1 MVNYING
8 SYIICVLCLLTG
20 DLQLLQQQI
29 TASFHAAYAPS
40 SLSNLR
46 TQWLNYLRFTEAFNL
61 SPVPA
66 SLHTILLYAHFLQRT
81 HKASVPNYLAGV
93 HTLHK
98 FAGAPF
104 PNLTSFFP
112 KLVLRGL
119 SKTNPHVPHQ
129 PTPITPQILRDIYPL
144 LNKSNPTHLIFWSA
158 ALICFFSFSRSAN
171 LFPPTKDAF
180 SPIKHLC
187 RSHITHSDVGLLV
200 TFTFSKTLQAGGR
213 VHQVP
218 ISQIPNSPLCPL
230 LAYSLLISL
239 VPAPASAPAFCIPT
253 PLGFQPMTQPQFV
266 KILRGFLLRLG
277 LPAHLFAGH
286 SFRRGGATWAFQS
299 GVPGELIKLLGDW
312 RSDAYLKYLNT
323 TLQDK
328 ITVSQTMAAGFT

>member
-1 MVNYING
+1 MVITYE
-8 SYIICVLCLLTG
+8 VFLFFLLTG
-20 DLQLLQQQI
+20 DLQLLQQQVA
-29 TASFHAAYAPS
+29 ASFHAAYAPGS
-40 SLSNLR
+40 ISNLR
-46 TQWLNYLRFTEAFNL
+46 TQWLNFFRFTEAFNL

-104 PNLTSFFP
+104 PDLTSFFP
-112 KLVLRGL
+112 KQVLRGL
-119 SKTNPHVPHQ
+119 SKSNPHVPHQ
-129 PTPITPQILRDIYPL
+129 ASPVTPQLLRNILSL
-144 LNKSNPTHLIFWSA
+144 LNLSNPIHLNFWSA
-158 ALICFFSFSRSAN
+158 ALICFFSFSRTAS
-171 LFPPTKDAF
+171 LFPPSKPAF
-180 SPIKHLC
+180 LRFPTKHLC
-187 RSHITHSDVGLLV
+187 RSHIKNSDSGLLI

-218 ISQIPNSPLCPL
+218 ISPIPNSPLCPL
-230 LAYSLLISL
+230 LAFSHLISL
-239 VPAPASAPAFCIPT
+239 VPATPSSPAFSIPT
-253 PLGFQPMTQPQFV
+253 PLGLVPMTQSQFV
-266 KILRGFLLRLG
+266 AIFKGLLLRLG

-299 GVPGELIKLLGDW
+299 GVQGELIKLLGDW

-323 TLQDK
+323 SLQDK
-328 ITVSQTMAAGFT
+328 LTVSQAMAAGCT